1 MLAHLG
7 TTVGIR
13 LLHFTFFN
21 NTVNTLKLTT
31 QTETRALTITHIDL
45 CSPTHRCS
53 HRACNHGR
61 MLKLAW
67 VCPFCREQSRADENK
82 KLYTLSQLVLAPH
95 LSSSQSLRELAT
107 GGTVYLMSPNKWTIM
122 ILLLTQNVNIAYY
135 YLTLPTQSFAEQA
148 TSLFVSF
155 IS

>member
-1 MLAHLG
+1 MLVHLG
-7 TTVGIR
+7 ATVGIHW
-13 LLHFTFFN
+13 LYFTFFN

-45 CSPTHRCS
+45 YSPTHRCS
-53 HRACNHGR
+53 HRTCDHGR

-82 KLYTLSQLVLAPH
+82 KLYTLSQLALAPH
-95 LSSSQSLRELAT
+95 LSSSQSLRELAM

-122 ILLLTQNVNIAYY
+122 ILLLTQNMNIASY
-135 YLTLPTQSFAEQA
+135 YLTPPTPSFAEEA
-148 TSLFVSF
+148 TPLSVSF